1 MSIQCCGAESLD
13 HNGNDSRFRRM
24 LWLALAINATMFV
37 VEVIAGLAAGSVS
50 LQADALN
57 FLADAANY
65 GISLGVV
72 GMALRYRALAAL
84 LKGASMGLFG
94 LWVIGAT
101 VWYAVN
107 SVLHEASIMGAVG
120 LAAFLANAAVLAMLW
135 ACREGDSNMRSI

>member
-1 MSIQCCGAESLD
+1 
-13 HNGNDSRFRRM
+13 M

-65 GISLGVV
+65 GISLVVV

-84 LKGASMGLFG
+84 VKGVSMGLFG
-94 LWVIGAT
+94 LWGSAQPSGT
-101 VWYAVN
+101 
-107 SVLHEASIMGAVG
+107 
-120 LAAFLANAAVLAMLW
+120 
-135 ACREGDSNMRSI
+135 R